1 MDLQRSLRF
10 RSLPV
15 VALLAGALGLVSC
28 SYSMNESR
36 VTIDGQSFSNDRSG
50 ASYDYSDEGIL
61 PQGVRKLVL
70 ENYFGQIDVI
80 SAPETGWEWR
90 LTCWAEEAELARV
103 LSEEI
108 RFEEST
114 EGDTYHWRLV
124 LPEPSDD
131 LKGWRSDLTLRVP
144 ADVSVEA
151 ENRFG
156 RIRIAEISG
165 GATIDAG
172 FAPVELTSLGGAAV
186 VTTSFASVEVE
197 DVGSLQVTN
206 HHGSVTASSIRGD
219 AVIHTS
225 FAPVVLSGV
234 RGRAEVRNQ
243 HGSVE
248 AERIDGDLDAKSSFA
263 AIDAQEI
270 GGSATLV
277 CQHGPVSGREIA
289 GSVRAK
295 TSFAPIYLSGSGAR
309 FDLENQH
316 GSVRLEADSA
326 DLEEVIA
333 KTSFASIDIALPVGL
348 EPSVRARTSF
358 GKVNTAF
365 PVYQGGADLPA
376 AAPGRPRLD
385 LKTSHGSIDIGQ

>member
-1 MDLQRSLRF
+1 MDLQRSLRP
-10 RSLPV
+10 RSLALV
-15 VALLAGALGLVSC
+15 VGVALGLASC
-28 SYSMNESR
+28 SYSTHESR
-36 VTIDGQSFSNDRSG
+36 VTIDGQSFSNDRTG
-50 ASYDYSDEGIL
+50 ESYDYADQGNL
-61 PQGVRKLVL
+61 PQNVRKLVI

-80 SAPETGWEWR
+80 SAPEIGWEWR

-108 RFEEST
+108 RFDEST

-124 LPEPSDD
+124 LPEPSED

-144 ADVSVEA
+144 FDVHVEA

-156 RIRIAEISG
+156 RVRVAEISG
-165 GATIDAG
+165 GVTVDAG

-186 VTTSFASVEVE
+186 VTTTFAPVEVE

-206 HHGSVTASSIRGD
+206 HHGAVTASSIRGD

-243 HGSVE
+243 HGLVE
-248 AERIDGDLDAKSSFA
+248 AERIDGDIDAKSSFA
-263 AIDAQEI
+263 PIDVQDI

-277 CQHGPVSGREIA
+277 SAHGSITGREIA

-295 TSFAPIYLSGSGAR
+295 TSFAPLYLSGSGVW

-316 GSVRLEADSA
+316 GSVRLEAASA

-333 KTSFASIDIALPVGL
+333 KTSFGSIDVDLPMGL

-376 AAPGRPRLD
+376 ASPGRPRLD